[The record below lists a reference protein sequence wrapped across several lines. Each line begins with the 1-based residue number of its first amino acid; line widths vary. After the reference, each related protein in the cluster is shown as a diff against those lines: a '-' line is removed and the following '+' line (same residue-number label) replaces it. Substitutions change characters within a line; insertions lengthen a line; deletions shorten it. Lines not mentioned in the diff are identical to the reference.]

1 MITPTFF
8 ISFSNFIRTVKRN
21 RHDTRGHG
29 GILSIRAPCIRT
41 LPAEPAYAY
50 GRTSAADACG
60 TLRNDTQDFCPAA
73 VRAVSYSG
81 SVPSGT
87 VFTPYKNNDFPRYC
101 QTYRKIL
108 STNFEHSRPV
118 QGSVRFPARTPECG
132 RTDGKNRATES
143 LSPHNTRTVRGG
155 RRRGQEGSRPHSPNA
170 PVTPPNHAAPIA
182 RAPVIQRVSAGR
194 LSGTESSETP
204 RRPTVRCGYGSGGC
218 APQVFARPP
227 RFLVRPAPQFRRR
240 QYPIRPGS
248 ARRRSNTSAPIGERS
263 LRETF
268 ASRRQIPAARNTH
281 ATACT
286 RPQHPAEAKPAK
298 TFAPH
303 NGRPA
308 SIWVGS
314 RNKRSASRRPS
325 CGTGG
330 PHPPSPRCNGGWD
343 TPSR

>member
-118 QGSVRFPARTPECG
+118 KGSVRFPARTPECG

-155 RRRGQEGSRPHSPNA
+155 RRRGQARLPAAQPERSRNAAEPCRPHRTGTGHPTGLCRPTFRNGILRNTSATDGTVRIRFGRMRTAGIRTTA
-170 PVTPPNHAAPIA
+170 PLP
-182 RAPVIQRVSAGR
+182 RAPRSSVPAAAIPDPPGKCPAQVEHVRPHRGAKSSGNIRLPPANPCRPEYACNSMHTSATPRRGETRKNVPPPQRQARIYLGR
-194 LSGTESSETP
+194 LS
-204 RRPTVRCGYGSGGC
+204 
-218 APQVFARPP
+218 Q
-227 RFLVRPAPQFRRR
+227 
-240 QYPIRPGS
+240 
-248 ARRRSNTSAPIGERS
+248 
-263 LRETF
+263 
-268 ASRRQIPAARNTH
+268 
-281 ATACT
+281 
-286 RPQHPAEAKPAK
+286 
-298 TFAPH
+298 
-303 NGRPA
+303 
-308 SIWVGS
+308 
-314 RNKRSASRRPS
+314 
-325 CGTGG
+325 
-330 PHPPSPRCNGGWD
+330 
-343 TPSR
+343 

>member
-1 MITPTFF
+1 MAASCLSEHPASGHSLPNRRTHAAGHPPQMLAARCGMIRRIFALLPSASYPIRVVFHRVPSLHRTKITTF
-8 ISFSNFIRTVKRN
+8 
-21 RHDTRGHG
+21 HDTAKLIGRFYRQ
-29 GILSIRAPCIRT
+29 ILNIRAPCKEASVFPHGRRNAAART
-41 LPAEPAYAY
+41 AKTGRPRAYP
-50 GRTSAADACG
+50 RTTRERSAAVDA
-60 TLRNDTQDFCPAA
+60 A
-73 VRAVSYSG
+73 
-81 SVPSGT
+81 
-87 VFTPYKNNDFPRYC
+87 
-101 QTYRKIL
+101 
-108 STNFEHSRPV
+108 
-118 QGSVRFPARTPECG
+118 G
-132 RTDGKNRATES
+132 R
-143 LSPHNTRTVRGG
+143 
-155 RRRGQEGSRPHSPNA
+155 QGSRPHSPNA

-218 APQVFARPP
+218 APQVFARLP
-227 RFLVRPAPQFRRR
+227 RSLVRPAPQFRRR

-286 RPQHPAEAKPAK
+286 RPQLPAEAQPAK
-298 TFAPH
+298 PSPPH

>member
-1 MITPTFF
+1 MAASCLSEHPASGHSLPNRRTHTAGHPPQMLAARCGMIRRIFALLPSAPYPIRVVFHRVSSLHRTKITTF
-8 ISFSNFIRTVKRN
+8 
-21 RHDTRGHG
+21 HDTAKLIGRFYRQ
-29 GILSIRAPCIRT
+29 ILNIRAPCKEASVFPHGRRNAAART
-41 LPAEPAYAY
+41 AKTGRPRAYP
-50 GRTSAADACG
+50 RTTRERSAAVDA
-60 TLRNDTQDFCPAA
+60 A
-73 VRAVSYSG
+73 
-81 SVPSGT
+81 
-87 VFTPYKNNDFPRYC
+87 
-101 QTYRKIL
+101 
-108 STNFEHSRPV
+108 
-118 QGSVRFPARTPECG
+118 G
-132 RTDGKNRATES
+132 R
-143 LSPHNTRTVRGG
+143 
-155 RRRGQEGSRPHSPNA
+155 QGSRPHSPNA

-218 APQVFARPP
+218 APQVFARLP
-227 RFLVRPAPQFRRR
+227 RSLVRPAPQFRRR

-248 ARRRSNTSAPIGERS
+248 ARRRSNTSAPHRGAKSSGNIRLPPANPCRPEYACNSMHTSATPRRGE
-263 LRETF
+263 
-268 ASRRQIPAARNTH
+268 
-281 ATACT
+281 T
-286 RPQHPAEAKPAK
+286 RKNVRP
-298 TFAPH
+298 PH

>member
-1 MITPTFF
+1 MAASCLSEHPASGHSLPNRRTHAAGHPPQMLAARCGMIRRIFALLPSAPYPIRVVFHRVPSLHRTKITTF
-8 ISFSNFIRTVKRN
+8 
-21 RHDTRGHG
+21 HDTAKLIGRFYRQ
-29 GILSIRAPCIRT
+29 ILNIRAPCKEASVF
-41 LPAEPAYAY
+41 PH
-50 GRTSAADACG
+50 GR
-60 TLRNDTQDFCPAA
+60 R
-73 VRAVSYSG
+73 
-81 SVPSGT
+81 
-87 VFTPYKNNDFPRYC
+87 
-101 QTYRKIL
+101 
-108 STNFEHSRPV
+108 
-118 QGSVRFPARTPECG
+118 
-132 RTDGKNRATES
+132 NRATES
-143 LSPHNTRTVRGG
+143 LSPHNTRTVRGC

-218 APQVFARPP
+218 APQVFARLP
-227 RFLVRPAPQFRRR
+227 RSLVRPAPQFRRR

-298 TFAPH
+298 TSPPH